1 MVYIYIHVSSH
12 LHYFLGVYLS
22 TFVKTQLL
30 VHFIY
35 VIDIC
40 HETESLF
47 CGHNIFHRNYS
58 GFKILQPSYHEPPI
72 L

>member
-22 TFVKTQLL
+22 TFVNTQF
-30 VHFIY
+30 VS

-40 HETESLF
+40 HETGSLF

-58 GFKILQPSYHEPPI
+58 WFKILQPSYLEPPI